1 MPWVSDS
8 IGASCRGAGIVR
20 PCRAEEVPRTRS
32 RGVAPGWHAPR
43 PWRVN
48 LAEFSI
54 GENCYGPIYETGSS
68 TLSSQLPAMH
78 NRAESAYTVASP
90 LRRIAAEKFREEPP
104 LTSSVVETKVNR
116 NSPEYEKNTRRLVD
130 LVTEIKNQEIA
141 IQQGGGAK
149 AIESQ
154 HKKGRLTA
162 RERIAK
168 LIDPDTQFFELG
180 IYAAYEMYEE
190 WGGAPG
196 AGTVTGLAK
205 VCGRTF
211 MLIANDATVKA
222 GAFFPIT
229 AKKVI
234 RAQNIAIENH
244 IPTIYLVDSAGV
256 FLPLQE
262 DVFPD
267 TDDFGRVFRNNAVM
281 SAMGISQIAAIMG
294 MCVAGGGY
302 LPVMCDHVL
311 MTDGSGLFLAG
322 PALVQAAIG
331 QKISA
336 EELGGAAMHSAIS
349 GTVDFREPNEE
360 ACLTR
365 IRSIIGKWGY
375 RRQSPWD
382 RRKPVDPL
390 LPAEEMYGI
399 YDSSP
404 ARPYDMKEILARVL
418 DGSRFDEYKA
428 EYGKTLVCGYGRIG
442 GFAVGIVANQK
453 LHAQATDHEG
463 HKRVEFGGVIYTES
477 AEKAARFIMDCNQN
491 LIPLIFFHD
500 VNGFMVG
507 RDAEWS
513 GIIKAGAKMV
523 NAVSNSVVPKIT
535 VIVGGSFG
543 AGHYAMCGKA
553 YDPRFVFAWP
563 TARYAVMSGDSAA
576 GTLVEIKVKQL
587 ERSGTKLSDEDKKEL
602 YESVKRT
609 YDEQTDPRYGAARL
623 WIDKIIDPI
632 ETRDAIAQAL
642 EAAALNPDVPEFK
655 VGVLQT

>member
-1 MPWVSDS
+1 MAERNESPAPNP
-8 IGASCRGAGIVR
+8 ASA
-20 PCRAEEVPRTRS
+20 
-32 RGVAPGWHAPR
+32 
-43 PWRVN
+43 
-48 LAEFSI
+48 LK
-54 GENCYGPIYETGSS
+54 
-68 TLSSQLPAMH
+68 L
-78 NRAESAYTVASP
+78 
-90 LRRIAAEKFREEPP
+90 
-104 LTSSVVETKVNR
+104 LTTKVDPTSARFEANMRFLADLMSQIR
-116 NSPEYEKNTRRLVD
+116 NESEHICE
-130 LVTEIKNQEIA
+130 
-141 IQQGGGAK
+141 GGGPK
-149 AIESQ
+149 AIENQ
-154 HKKGRLTA
+154 HAKKRLTA
-162 RERIAK
+162 RERIHLLA
-168 LIDPDTQFFELG
+168 DPETFFELG
-180 IYAAYEMYEE
+180 LYAAHGMYEE
-190 WGGAPG
+190 WGGAPA
-196 AGTVTGLAK
+196 AGVITGLAR
-205 VCGRTF
+205 VQTRLV
-211 MLIANDATVKA
+211 MIIANDATVKA
-222 GAFFPIT
+222 GAFFPMT

-234 RAQNIAIENH
+234 RAQNIAIENR

-281 SAMGISQIAAIMG
+281 SALGVSQIAAIMG

-331 QKISA
+331 QKVSA
-336 EELGGAAMHSAIS
+336 EDLGGSIMHSSIS
-349 GTVDFREPNEE
+349 GTLDFREPTDE
-360 ACLTR
+360 ACIAR
-365 IRSIIGKWGY
+365 IRSIVDKWGY

-382 RRKPVDPL
+382 RRKPVEPAMA
-390 LPAEEMYGI
+390 AEEIYGI

-428 EYGKTLVCGYGRIG
+428 EYGKTLICGYGRIG

-453 LHAQATDHEG
+453 VNAQQTDHEG
-463 HKRVEFGGVIYTES
+463 RKRIEFGGVIYTES

-491 LIPLIFFHD
+491 LIPLVFFHD

-553 YDPRFVFAWP
+553 FDPRFVFAWP

-576 GTLVEIKVKQL
+576 GTLVEIKVRQL
-587 ERSGTKLSDEDKKEL
+587 ERGGKVLSDEEKKEL
-602 YESVKRT
+602 YESTKRT
-609 YDEQTDPRYGAARL
+609 YDEQSDPRYGAARL
-623 WIDKIIDPI
+623 WIDRIIDPV
-632 ETRDAIAQAL
+632 ETRDAITQAL

>member
-1 MPWVSDS
+1 MATETPTTS
-8 IGASCRGAGIVR
+8 ILT
-20 PCRAEEVPRTRS
+20 TRID
-32 RGVAPGWHAPR
+32 P
-43 PWRVN
+43 
-48 LAEFSI
+48 
-54 GENCYGPIYETGSS
+54 T
-68 TLSSQLPAMH
+68 
-78 NRAESAYTVASP
+78 SARFEANMRYMA
-90 LRRIAAEKFREEPP
+90 
-104 LTSSVVETKVNR
+104 
-116 NSPEYEKNTRRLVD
+116 D
-130 LVTEIKNQEIA
+130 LVSAVRNEEEQIRE
-141 IQQGGGAK
+141 GGGAQ

-154 HKKGRLTA
+154 HTKGRLTA
-162 RERIAK
+162 RERIQR
-168 LIDPDTQFFELG
+168 LTDPGTFFELG
-180 IYAAYEMYEE
+180 IYAANRMYDE
-190 WGGAPG
+190 WGGAPA
-196 AGTVTGLAK
+196 AGVITGLARIETRL
-205 VCGRTF
+205 V
-211 MLIANDATVKA
+211 MVIANDATVKA
-222 GAFFPIT
+222 GAFFPMT
-229 AKKVI
+229 SKKVI
-234 RAQNIAIENH
+234 RAQNIAIENR
-244 IPTIYLVDSAGV
+244 IPVIYLVDSAGI

-281 SAMGISQIAAIMG
+281 SSMGIPQIAAIMG

-331 QKISA
+331 QKVSA

-349 GTVDFREPNEE
+349 GTVDFHEPNDE
-360 ACLTR
+360 ACLLR
-365 IRSIIGKWGY
+365 IRSIIEKWGY

-382 RRKPVDPL
+382 RKKPVP
-390 LPAEEMYGI
+390 PALAGEEIYGI

-404 ARPYDMKEILARVL
+404 ARPYDIKEVIARITDASKL
-418 DGSRFDEYKA
+418 DEYKP
-428 EYGKTLVCGYGRIG
+428 EYGKTLVCGYARIG

-453 LHAQATDHEG
+453 VHAQATDHEG
-463 HKRVEFGGVIYTES
+463 RKRVEFGGVIYTES

-491 LIPLIFFHD
+491 LIPLIFLHD

-523 NAVSNSVVPKIT
+523 NAVSNSIVPKIT
-535 VIVGGSFG
+535 VILGGSFG

-553 YDPRFVFAWP
+553 YDPRFLFAWP
-563 TARYAVMSGDSAA
+563 TAKYAVMSGDSAA
-576 GTLVEIKVKQL
+576 GTLVEIKIRQL
-587 ERSGTKLSDEDKKEL
+587 ERGGKQLSEEEKKEL

-623 WIDKIIDPI
+623 WIDKIIDPVD
-632 ETRDAIAQAL
+632 TREAITTAL

>member
-1 MPWVSDS
+1 M
-8 IGASCRGAGIVR
+8 
-20 PCRAEEVPRTRS
+20 
-32 RGVAPGWHAPR
+32 
-43 PWRVN
+43 
-48 LAEFSI
+48 
-54 GENCYGPIYETGSS
+54 
-68 TLSSQLPAMH
+68 
-78 NRAESAYTVASP
+78 
-90 LRRIAAEKFREEPP
+90 AAE
-104 LTSSVVETKVNR
+104 TSSSILTTRVDATSARFETNMR
-116 NSPEYEKNTRRLVD
+116 FMAD
-130 LVTEIKNQEIA
+130 LVSAVRNEEEQIRE
-141 IQQGGGAK
+141 GGGAK

-154 HKKGRLTA
+154 HGKNRLTA
-162 RERIAK
+162 RERIQK
-168 LIDPDTQFFELG
+168 LVDPGSFFELG
-180 IYAAYEMYEE
+180 IYAAYRMYEE
-190 WGGAPG
+190 WGGAPA
-196 AGTVTGLAK
+196 AGVITGLAR
-205 VCGRTF
+205 VETRLV
-211 MLIANDATVKA
+211 MIIANDATVKA
-222 GAFFPIT
+222 GSFFPMT
-229 AKKVI
+229 SKKVI
-234 RAQNIAIENH
+234 RAQNMAIENR
-244 IPTIYLVDSAGV
+244 IPVIYLVDSAGI

-281 SAMGISQIAAIMG
+281 SAMGIPQIAAIMG

-331 QKISA
+331 QKVSA

-349 GTVDFREPNEE
+349 GTVDFHEPNDE
-360 ACLTR
+360 ACLLR
-365 IRSIIGKWGY
+365 IRSIIEKWGY

-382 RRKPVDPL
+382 RKKPVPPAL
-390 LPAEEMYGI
+390 AAEEIYGI

-404 ARPYDMKEILARVL
+404 ARPYDIKEIIARIT
-418 DGSRFDEYKA
+418 DASKFDEYKP
-428 EYGKTLVCGYGRIG
+428 EYGKTLVCGYARIG

-463 HKRVEFGGVIYTES
+463 RKRIEFGGVIYTES

-491 LIPLIFFHD
+491 LVPLVFLHD

-507 RDAEWS
+507 REAEWS

-523 NAVSNSVVPKIT
+523 NAVSNSIVPKIT
-535 VIVGGSFG
+535 LIIGGSFG

-553 YDPRFVFAWP
+553 YDPRFMFAWP
-563 TARYAVMSGDSAA
+563 TAKYAVMSGDSAA
-576 GTLVEIKVKQL
+576 GTLVEIKIRQL
-587 ERSGTKLSDEDKKEL
+587 ERGGKKLSDEEKKQL
-602 YESVKRT
+602 YDSVKQT

-632 ETRDAIAQAL
+632 DTRDAITTAL